1 MPSHAADRPDLRQ
14 ILYSVRYKGMTRRAL
29 SLALAL
35 LLAIGLGL
43 PAAAQGQM
51 TIFAAASL
59 RNALD
64 QAAAQYAKE
73 TGKPPP
79 RISYDASS
87 ALARQIEQGAPADL
101 FISADTDW
109 MDHVAQKGLIR
120 PGTRVDLF
128 TNHLALIAP
137 KDSTVRLVIER
148 GFPLA
153 QALGPGRL
161 AMAAPAVPAGK
172 YGEASLM
179 ALGVWDQVKDRTARG
194 ENVRAALQFVAR
206 GEAPLGIVY
215 DTDALAE
222 PSVKIVALFPD
233 SSHPKIVYP
242 GAALTAN
249 PQATAFLAWLHG
261 PKGAAAFKP
270 FGFVALR

>member
-1 MPSHAADRPDLRQ
+1 
-14 ILYSVRYKGMTRRAL
+14 MTRRLL
-29 SLALAL
+29 SLVLAL
-35 LLAIGLGL
+35 LLAVGLGL
-43 PAAAQGQM
+43 PVAAQGPV

-73 TGKPPP
+73 TGTPPAK
-79 RISYDASS
+79 ISYAASS

-109 MDHVAQKGLIR
+109 MDYLAMKGLLR
-120 PGTRVDLF
+120 SGTRIDLF
-128 TNHLALIAP
+128 TNQLALIAP
-137 KDSTVRLVIER
+137 KGSTVKLTIQR

-153 QALGPGRL
+153 KALGEGRL
-161 AMAAPAVPAGK
+161 AMAGPEVPAGK

-179 ALGVWDQVKDRTARG
+179 ALGVWDEVKDRTARG

-215 DTDALAE
+215 DTDALTE
-222 PSVKIVALFPD
+222 PQVKIVGLFPD

-242 GAALTAN
+242 GAAITAN
-249 PQATAFLAWLHG
+249 PQATAILTWLHG

-270 FGFVALR
+270 FGFVALK

>member
-1 MPSHAADRPDLRQ
+1 
-14 ILYSVRYKGMTRRAL
+14 MTRRLL
-29 SLALAL
+29 SFVLAL

-43 PAAAQGQM
+43 PAAAQGTI

-59 RNALD
+59 RNALN
-64 QAAAQYAKE
+64 QAAAQYAKD
-73 TGKPPP
+73 TGTPPAT
-79 RISYDASS
+79 ISYAASS

-101 FISADTDW
+101 FISADSDW
-109 MDHVAQKGLIR
+109 MDYLAQKNLIR
-120 PGTRVDLF
+120 RGSRVDLF

-137 KDSTVRLVIER
+137 KDASVKLAIKR

-153 QALGPGRL
+153 QALGEGRL
-161 AMAAPAVPAGK
+161 AMAGPEVPAGK

-179 ALGVWDQVKDRTARG
+179 ALAVWDQVKDRTARG

-215 DTDALAE
+215 DTDALTE
-222 PSVKIVALFPD
+222 PQVKIVGLFPD

-242 GAALTAN
+242 GAAITAKA
-249 PQATAFLAWLHG
+249 QATAFLAWLHG
-261 PKGAAAFKP
+261 PKGAAAVKP
-270 FGFVALR
+270 FGFATAN

>member
-1 MPSHAADRPDLRQ
+1 
-14 ILYSVRYKGMTRRAL
+14 MTRRPVSL
-29 SLALAL
+29 FLALAV
-35 LLAIGLGL
+35 AIGLGL
-43 PAAAQGQM
+43 PAAAQGTF

-59 RNALD
+59 KNALD

-73 TGKPPP
+73 TATPPA
-79 RISYDASS
+79 RISYAASS

-101 FISADTDW
+101 FISADSDW
-109 MDHVAQKGLIR
+109 MDYLAARKLIR

-137 KDSTVRLVIER
+137 HNSTAKLVIRR
-148 GFPLA
+148 GFHLA
-153 QALGPGRL
+153 QALASGRL
-161 AMAAPAVPAGK
+161 AMAGPEVPAGK
-172 YGEASLM
+172 YGEASLK
-179 ALGVWDQVKDRTARG
+179 ALGVWDPVKDRTARG

-222 PSVKIVALFPD
+222 PSVKIVGLFPD
-233 SSHPKIVYP
+233 ATHPKIVYP

-249 PQATAFLAWLHG
+249 PQAAAFLAWLHG

-270 FGFVALR
+270 FGFLALK

>member
-1 MPSHAADRPDLRQ
+1 
-14 ILYSVRYKGMTRRAL
+14 MTRRWL
-29 SLALAL
+29 SLVLAL

-43 PAAAQGQM
+43 PAAAQGQV

-64 QAAAQYAKE
+64 QAALAYARD
-73 TGKPPP
+73 TRTPPP
-79 RISYDASS
+79 RISYAASS

-109 MDHVAQKGLIR
+109 MDYLANKRLIR
-120 PGTRVDLF
+120 AGSRVDLF

-137 KDSTVRLVIER
+137 KDSAAKLKIRR

-153 QALGPGRL
+153 RALGEGRL
-161 AMAAPAVPAGK
+161 AMAGSDVPAGK
-172 YGEASLM
+172 YGEAALM

-215 DTDALAE
+215 DTDALSE
-222 PSVKIVALFPD
+222 PQVRIVDFFPD
-233 SSHPKIVYP
+233 TSHPKIVYP
-242 GAALTAN
+242 GAAITDN
-249 PQATAFLAWLHG
+249 SQAAAFLAWLHG
-261 PKGAAAFKP
+261 PKGAAAFRP
-270 FGFVALR
+270 FGFTALK

>member
-1 MPSHAADRPDLRQ
+1 M
-14 ILYSVRYKGMTRRAL
+14 IRRWL
-29 SLALAL
+29 SLVLAL

-43 PAAAQGQM
+43 PAAAQGQV

-64 QAAAQYAKE
+64 RAAAEYARE
-73 TGKPPP
+73 TGTPPA
-79 RISYDASS
+79 RISYAASS

-101 FISADTDW
+101 FISADSDW
-109 MDHVAQKGLIR
+109 MDYLAGKRLIR

-128 TNHLALIAP
+128 TNRLALIAP
-137 KDSTVRLVIER
+137 RDSTVKLVIGR

-153 QALGPGRL
+153 QALGAGRL
-161 AMAAPAVPAGK
+161 AMAGPEVPAGK

-179 ALGVWDQVKDRTARG
+179 ALGVWDQVRDKTARG

-215 DTDALAE
+215 DTDALTE
-222 PSVKIVALFPD
+222 PQVKIVGLFPE
-233 SSHPKIVYP
+233 SSHPRIVYP
-242 GAALTAN
+242 GAAITDN
-249 PQATAFLAWLHG
+249 PQAKAFLAWLHG
-261 PKGAAAFKP
+261 PKGAAVFRP
-270 FGFVALR
+270 FGFAALR

>member
-1 MPSHAADRPDLRQ
+1 
-14 ILYSVRYKGMTRRAL
+14 MTRRWL
-29 SLALAL
+29 SLVLAL

-43 PAAAQGQM
+43 PAAAQGTV

-73 TGKPPP
+73 TGSPPAK
-79 RISYDASS
+79 ISYAASS

-101 FISADTDW
+101 FISADSDW
-109 MDHVAQKGLIR
+109 MDYLAQKNLIR
-120 PGTRVDLF
+120 AGTRLDLF

-137 KDSTVRLVIER
+137 KDSTVKLVIKP

-153 QALGPGRL
+153 QALGAGRL
-161 AMAAPAVPAGK
+161 AMAGPEVPAGK
-172 YGEASLM
+172 YGEASLT
-179 ALGVWDQVKDRTARG
+179 ALGVWDQVKDKTARG

-215 DTDALAE
+215 DTDALAD
-222 PSVKIVALFPD
+222 PTVKIVGLFPD
-233 SSHPKIVYP
+233 ASHPKIVYP
-242 GAALTAN
+242 GAAITAN

-270 FGFVALR
+270 FGFAALK